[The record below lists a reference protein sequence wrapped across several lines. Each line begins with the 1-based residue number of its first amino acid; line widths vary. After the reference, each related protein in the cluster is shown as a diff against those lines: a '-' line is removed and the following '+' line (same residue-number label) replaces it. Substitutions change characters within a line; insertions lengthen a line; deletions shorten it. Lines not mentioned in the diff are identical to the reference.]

1 MVTQGPG
8 PRTPDGPARALDARE
23 RTGRVIIHPSR
34 AGHPCYGPETVMS
47 IVDLRQ
53 MNSRQITLLLEEEAQ
68 RWREELHWD
77 YRSSLELIKKFVDA
91 KSLAGSVALEDGQ
104 VAGYAFYV
112 LEEHKGLLGGLFVS
126 PRWPQLRLAQELLAD
141 VLETLRALPRT
152 ERIEA
157 QLIPFGCDFGRAL
170 SEQGFRL
177 YPRQFMLLEIG
188 PAPGP
193 AASPGVGDRPAPA
206 ALAGLRLERWD
217 DRYFAACARL
227 IQLAYANHMDGEIN
241 DQYRSE
247 SGALKFLKN
256 IILLPGCGQFQPQA
270 SFVLRSPHSHEL
282 AGVVLTSL
290 VAPGV
295 AHTTQICVMP
305 GYQRH
310 GIGRR
315 LMQAAIDALRARGIS
330 KLSLTVTAANDPAV
344 RLYRKLGFV
353 PIKTFTAGVWR
364 AGRRD

>member
-8 PRTPDGPARALDARE
+8 RRTPDGPASALDAQE
-23 RTGRVIIHPSR
+23 RTGGVIIQRPVP
-34 AGHPCYGPETVMS
+34 ATPCDGPETAMS

-68 RWREELHWD
+68 LWREELHWD

-91 KSLAGSVALEDGQ
+91 KSLAGSVALENGQ
-104 VAGYAFYV
+104 VAGYTFYV
-112 LEEHKGLLGGLFVS
+112 LEEHKGLLGGLFIS
-126 PRWPQLRLAQELLAD
+126 SRWPQLRLAQDLLAD
-141 VLETLRALPRT
+141 VLATLRALPRI

-170 SEQGFRL
+170 AEQGFRL
-177 YPRQFMLLEIG
+177 YPRQFMLLEVG
-188 PAPGP
+188 PGP
-193 AASPGVGDRPAPA
+193 GAPPSDRVTPAPA
-206 ALAGLRLERWD
+206 ALAGLRLEHWD

-247 SGALKFLKN
+247 SGALTFLKN

-270 SFVLRSPHSHEL
+270 SFVLRPPHSHEL

-330 KLSLTVTAANDPAV
+330 ELSLTVTAANDPAV
-344 RLYRKLGFV
+344 RLYQKIGFA
-353 PIKTFTAGVWR
+353 PIKTFTAGVWL
-364 AGRRD
+364 AGRSD